1 MQYKD
6 WVTGLVQGDL
16 GDSLKYQVPAWN
28 LLKPALE
35 HSLKLALIAFL
46 ICVPLSIFVGVL
58 AALRYGKATDKGL
71 TTASMSFSAMPEF
84 VSGILLILIFAVWL
98 GWLPVSAQAEP
109 GASLPTQFEYLLLPA
124 FTLTLV
130 LLGYIARITR
140 ASMIEALESDY
151 ARTARLKGLKTSVVV
166 RRHLLRNALLP
177 TIAVV
182 AVQVGYLIGGLV
194 IVEVL
199 FNYQGIGKLTFD
211 AAQGQG
217 PDPAD
222 RRRPRDRH
230 RLPRRDADRG
240 PALRGAQPAHPLRE
254 RRVSTAD
261 LTPTR
266 EAAERSEARTARS
279 ERFRLLLRSP
289 RVGLGLAIIGFW
301 VLCAIFPGQI
311 APHDP
316 IFDNHF
322 TPSLSPSW
330 SHPFGTDTNGRDIF
344 SRVLA
349 GSRSILVIAPAATLL
364 GVTLGSILGL
374 ITGYMRGVVDDVFS
388 RFIDAVL
395 ALPLII
401 TALLITTAV
410 GKSGPWVVVL
420 VIGLIFAPVVSRTVR
435 AAVLGEAELDY
446 VQAARLRGEKAHYIM
461 GSELLPNVMPVIIV
475 EATVR
480 LGYAIFTVASLTF
493 IGFGVTASVSRLG
506 RSDHAVLPAT
516 STRTGG

>member
-1 MQYKD
+1 
-6 WVTGLVQGDL
+6 
-16 GDSLKYQVPAWN
+16 
-28 LLKPALE
+28 
-35 HSLKLALIAFL
+35 
-46 ICVPLSIFVGVL
+46 LS
-58 AALRYGKATDKGL
+58 A
-71 TTASMSFSAMPEF
+71 
-84 VSGILLILIFAVWL
+84 
-98 GWLPVSAQAEP
+98 
-109 GASLPTQFEYLLLPA
+109 
-124 FTLTLV
+124 
-130 LLGYIARITR
+130 
-140 ASMIEALESDY
+140 
-151 ARTARLKGLKTSVVV
+151 
-166 RRHLLRNALLP
+166 
-177 TIAVV
+177 
-182 AVQVGYLIGGLV
+182 
-194 IVEVL
+194 
-199 FNYQGIGKLTFD
+199 
-211 AAQGQG
+211 
-217 PDPAD
+217 
-222 RRRPRDRH
+222 
-230 RLPRRDADRG
+230 
-240 PALRGAQPAHPLRE
+240 
-254 RRVSTAD
+254 AD

-279 ERFRLLLRSP
+279 ERLRLLLRSP
-289 RVGLGLAIIGFW
+289 RVGVGLVIIGFW

-316 IFDNHF
+316 IFDNNF

-330 SHPFGTDTNGRDIF
+330 SHLFGTDTNGRDIF

-349 GSRSILVIAPAATLL
+349 GSRSILLIAPAATLL
-364 GVTLGSILGL
+364 GVVLGSILGL

-493 IGFGVTASVSRLG
+493 IGFGVTPPSPDWAAQITQYYPYVDPYWWMTLFPALAIASLIIALNFVADGVREVYE
-506 RSDHAVLPAT
+506 R
-516 STRTGG
+516 